1 MPLRII
7 IDGYNLMGIYHRD
20 LEKERNRLIEK
31 LKRYSNKKGHQI
43 ILVFDGYKSD
53 RLKRDIISSAGI
65 KVIYTKAGETTDEF
79 ISSFLRN
86 TSAQW
91 VVVSSDHLIQ
101 KEAWSNNS
109 IPISSEEF
117 EGALERALGSEE
129 KEENQDL
136 PEVNHLLIEKLSIDN
151 LQNEIRK
158 KGNPR
163 QPSKKEKSIARILE
177 KL

>member
-7 IDGYNLMGIYHRD
+7 IDGYNLIGIYHKN
-20 LEKERNRLIEK
+20 LERERNRLIER
-31 LKRYSNKKGHQI
+31 LKRYRNKKGHEI
-43 ILVFDGYKSD
+43 ILIFDGYRSD
-53 RLKRDIISSAGI
+53 RLKRDIIEQAGI

-79 ISSFLRN
+79 IGSFLRN
-86 TSAQW
+86 TNAQW
-91 VVVSSDHLIQ
+91 VIVSSDHLIQ

-109 IPISSEEF
+109 IPISSEDF
-117 EGALERALGSEE
+117 EKALERALGSDQ
-129 KEENQDL
+129 KEENSDL
-136 PEVNHLLIEKLSIDN
+136 SEVNHLLIEKLSIDN

-163 QPSKKEKSIARILE
+163 QLSKKEKIITRVLE

>member
-7 IDGYNLMGIYHRD
+7 IDGYNLMGIYHKD
-20 LEKERNRLIEK
+20 LERERNRLIEK
-31 LKRYSNKKGHQI
+31 LKRYRNKRGHQI
-43 ILVFDGYKSD
+43 ILVFDGYRSD
-53 RLKRDIISSAGI
+53 RLKRDIVEHTGI
-65 KVIYTKAGETTDEF
+65 KVIFTKAGETTDEF
-79 ISSFLRN
+79 ICSFLRN

-117 EGALERALGSEE
+117 EVALERALGSDQ
-129 KEENQDL
+129 KEENQD
-136 PEVNHLLIEKLSIDN
+136 PSEVNDLLIEKLSIDN